1 LVKSLK
7 EKPMRKH
14 LALGLLVAVM
24 GVEYGWGQS
33 FLADQVHLVQPG
45 LTASVIQDF
54 SLDGGNGFF
63 FPYATGA
70 TVYTGSGSD
79 ALGNFYQIVR
89 ASVPAD
95 SPLCDYVSGTAGI
108 SRLYD
113 IERITPTGVE
123 LVAEVPDCIFTPGT
137 ETAPYQ
143 LTELRNLAVD
153 SLHGEVYIA
162 VWSRL
167 HYPSG
172 TSSPPD
178 ATGIVRISGLTTI
191 HDVIPEGPPGPTGPP
206 GTPADMS
213 RVFALEQQV
222 TALQT
227 QVYML
232 RQALDRVLALPG
244 INQRLAKPQPQR
256 QVEK

>member
-1 LVKSLK
+1 LVNSLK

-14 LALGLLVAVM
+14 LVLGLLVAVM
-24 GVEYGWGQS
+24 GAGYGWGQS

-45 LTASVIQDF
+45 LTASVIEDF

-70 TVYTGSGSD
+70 SVYTGSGSD

-95 SPLCDYVSGTAGI
+95 SPLCDYASGTMGI

-123 LVAEVPDCIFTPGT
+123 LVAEVPDCVFPPGT
-137 ETAPYQ
+137 ENAPYQ

-172 TSSPPD
+172 MSSPPD

-191 HDVIPEGPPGPTGPP
+191 HDVIPVGPPGPTGPP

-213 RVFALEQQV
+213 LVFSLQQQV
-222 TALQT
+222 VTLQA
-227 QVYML
+227 QVTSL
-232 RQALDRVLALPG
+232 QALVEKIARLPG
-244 INQRLAKPQPQR
+244 NSPRLSNPRPQNATP
-256 QVEK
+256 